1 MQNNNFKIN
10 DEDSYIK
17 SDGEDTKAFTKF
29 DENGPREPKQI
40 KPSFGKVRKLLQD
53 LNNNTTKN

>member
-1 MQNNNFKIN
+1 LQNNNFKIN

-17 SDGEDTKAFTKF
+17 SDEEDTKAFTKF

-53 LNNNTTKN
+53 LNNNSTKN